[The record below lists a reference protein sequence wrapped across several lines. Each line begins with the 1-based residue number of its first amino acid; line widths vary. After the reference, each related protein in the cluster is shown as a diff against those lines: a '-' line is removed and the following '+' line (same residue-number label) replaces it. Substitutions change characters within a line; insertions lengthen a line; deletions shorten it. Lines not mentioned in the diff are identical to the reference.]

1 MPNGLAEITTMK
13 TEELAKEL
21 NAGIECPVCQTILYE
36 EEPQGIF
43 VGQPD
48 IHTFVCEDCG
58 ISIIISNFL
67 EDED

>member
-1 MPNGLAEITTMK
+1 MMK

-36 EEPQGIF
+36 EEPKGIF

-48 IHTFVCEDCG
+48 IHAFVCEDCG

-67 EDED
+67 EDEEQNE